1 MMDFNICLSYCMSSS
16 YSCLL
21 LSLGCKLTKKM
32 WDEQTFNQ
40 IISIFLA
47 IIGINMYLSSI
58 KAK

>member
-40 IISIFLA
+40 IISIFFA
-47 IIGINMYLSSI
+47 IIGFMY
-58 KAK
+58 